1 LRFELR
7 TSLRNRREEEKMTM
21 NRRLLACSLLSG
33 ALWFAS
39 VAVSGQ
45 EPPPPPGLEFHA
57 EGPDGGGSAGP
68 FGERIELLGFE
79 GLRPGKTVKGAPFS
93 ATANSDTTQ
102 TLQDGTTI
110 HRTTSSTLYR
120 DSQGRI
126 RREVT
131 LSGFGPLQTSGKTRT
146 MITIGDPVADVH
158 YLLDPE
164 QKVAHKMTPHNRGAN
179 ANGKGPQFEQRMQQR
194 MAKQEAS
201 GEIKKESLGTQAIN
215 GVNAEGTRIT
225 RTIPA
230 GQIGNDK
237 PIQIVFER
245 WYSPDLQIV
254 VKSTRNDPRF
264 GTTTYAL
271 TNVQRAEPAAA
282 LFTVPSDYT
291 VKEGGP
297 GGMRNRRR
305 GFHGAPAGAGPA
317 DAPPAAPGSDL

>member
-1 LRFELR
+1 
-7 TSLRNRREEEKMTM
+7 
-21 NRRLLACSLLSG
+21 
-33 ALWFAS
+33 
-39 VAVSGQ
+39 
-45 EPPPPPGLEFHA
+45 LEFHA

-79 GLRPGKTVKGAPFS
+79 GLRPGKIVKGAPFS
-93 ATANSDTTQ
+93 ATANSDSTQ
-102 TLQDGTTI
+102 ILRDGTTI
-110 HRTTSSTLYR
+110 HRTTSSALYR
-120 DSQGRI
+120 DGVGRF

-131 LSGFGPLQTSGKTRT
+131 LSGFGPLQTAGNAHT

-164 QKVAHKMTPHNRGAN
+164 QKVAHKMTPHNGGKRGALSD
-179 ANGKGPQFEQRMQQR
+179 GKGQGFEQRMQQR
-194 MAKQEAS
+194 MAKEEAA
-201 GEIKKESLGTQAIN
+201 GEIKKESLGAQAIN

-230 GQIGNDK
+230 AQIGNDK

-254 VKSTRNDPRF
+254 VKSTRSDPRF

-271 TNVQRAEPAAA
+271 TNLQRAEPAAA

-291 VKEGGP
+291 VKQGGP
-297 GGMRNRRR
+297 GGARNHRR
-305 GFHGAPAGAGPA
+305 GFHGAPPVGGLA
-317 DAPPAAPGSDL
+317 DPPPPPPGT